1 VVNHAVTEAGIGDPS
16 WEIAVER
23 TLLIIKPDALQRRLA
38 GRIVTRFEEK
48 GFQIVALKLTRIP
61 EGVIRRHY
69 AAHEG
74 KPFYEPLVRY
84 MSGAP
89 VLLVVA
95 RAKNAIAV
103 ARKLMGATFGA
114 NAEPGTIRG
123 DFAVS
128 NRFNLIHG
136 SDSPEAAERE
146 IALFF
151 KPEELHEVADP
162 QEGSI
167 YDLSTGE
174 RV

>member
-1 VVNHAVTEAGIGDPS
+1 M
-16 WEIAVER
+16 
-23 TLLIIKPDALQRRLA
+23 IIKPDAIQRRYV

-48 GFQIVALKLTRIP
+48 GFQIVALKLAQIP
-61 EGVIRRHY
+61 EAVIRRHY

-84 MSGAP
+84 MSAQP
-89 VLLVVA
+89 VALMVA
-95 RAKNAIAV
+95 RAKGAIAV
-103 ARKLMGATFGA
+103 ARKMMGATFGA

-136 SDSPEAAERE
+136 SDSPEAAEKE

-151 KPEELHEVADP
+151 KPEELHEVADV

-174 RV
+174 RI

>member
-1 VVNHAVTEAGIGDPS
+1 M
-16 WEIAVER
+16 ER
-23 TLLIIKPDALQRRLA
+23 TLLIIKPDAIQRRLV

-48 GFQIVALKLTRIP
+48 GFQIVALKLARIP
-61 EGVIRRHY
+61 EAVIRRHY
-69 AAHEG
+69 SAHEG

-84 MSGAP
+84 MSAQP
-89 VLLVVA
+89 VVLMVA
-95 RAKNAIAV
+95 RAKGAIAV
-103 ARKLMGATFGA
+103 ARKMMGATFGA

-123 DFAVS
+123 DFAIS

-136 SDSPEAAERE
+136 SDSPEAAEKE

-151 KPEELHEVADP
+151 KPEELHESPDT
-162 QEGSI
+162 QEGII